1 MLLSLVAGCK
11 DFIVRIFLAIVN
23 SYFLG
28 VYPILWTMWIGVW
41 IGENARIVHM
51 VYELKT
57 YIVDNVDNEILYC
70 LEIGVSLV

>member
-1 MLLSLVAGCK
+1 
-11 DFIVRIFLAIVN
+11 
-23 SYFLG
+23 
-28 VYPILWTMWIGVW
+28 MWIGVW

-70 LEIGVSLV
+70 LGIYCKFGVSIWFGQRL